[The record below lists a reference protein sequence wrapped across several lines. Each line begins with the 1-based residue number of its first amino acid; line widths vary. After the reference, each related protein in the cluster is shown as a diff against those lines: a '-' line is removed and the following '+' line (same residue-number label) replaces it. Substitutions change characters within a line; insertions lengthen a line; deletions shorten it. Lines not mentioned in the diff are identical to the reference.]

1 MRFYICFERF
11 AVAVRNSD
19 STTAVP
25 DLGNYVSNVRTATDM
40 SAKQDPELAK
50 NDLHVTNSASSAS
63 IPVEGETHHLPTF
76 EHERALTWKFDL
88 RMLPMLAVCLL

>member
-1 MRFYICFERF
+1 
-11 AVAVRNSD
+11 
-19 STTAVP
+19 
-25 DLGNYVSNVRTATDM
+25 M

-88 RMLPMLAVCLL
+88 RMLPMLAVSLLQDLDSIECAHSD